1 MAFNPLSPEAPK
13 QLADLVDRV
22 VQTVRRTVTTR
33 AVKAT
38 NALVYG
44 MLAAFA
50 LLVALVLFLVLSI
63 RAGIVYLTWDPGTL
77 GAWVIGVIALV
88 GAAILLVALVRSKKL
103 LMLLGGT
110 VAVTAGARWA
120 IFAGDASI
128 DHNTAVWITYVVIGG
143 LFLLGGS
150 FLMAKRLTPEEE

>member
-22 VQTVRRTVTTR
+22 VQTIRRNVTTR

-63 RAGIVYLTWDPGTL
+63 RAGIAFLTWNPGTL
-77 GAWVIGVIALV
+77 GAWIIGMIALV
-88 GAAILLVALVRSKKL
+88 SAALLIVALVRSKKL
-103 LMLLGGT
+103 LTLVGG
-110 VAVTAGARWA
+110 VIAAAAGARWA
-120 IFAGDASI
+120 IHAGDASI
-128 DHNTAVWITYVVIGG
+128 DHNTAVWITYLVVGG
-143 LFLLGGS
+143 MFLVGGS
-150 FLMAKRLTPEEE
+150 FLMTKRLAPEEE